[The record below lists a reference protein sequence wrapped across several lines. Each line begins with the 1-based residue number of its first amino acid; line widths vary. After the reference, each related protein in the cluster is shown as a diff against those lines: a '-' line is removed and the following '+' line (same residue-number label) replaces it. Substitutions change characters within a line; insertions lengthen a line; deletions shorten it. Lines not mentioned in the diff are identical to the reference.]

1 MTKQSLLNKKYICIT
16 LLCLLFII
24 SICYFIQAE
33 HEEIVSTSSQA
44 SDFSLIFSEQNS
56 FQKESFY
63 VAIDTSEGLNK
74 QGLAIHYTLDG
85 SNPTIESPV
94 YTEPILITATDEPV
108 PQILKAGIS
117 YHNKIGAVTTKT
129 YFCCNDIY
137 ERFSLPIA
145 CISIDPEELYDE
157 TTGIYTNYSERAE
170 GWIRPAHVEIYNTD
184 GTSLIEQNIG
194 LSISGVT
201 SAMYEIKPFKLDAGV
216 EWDTTSKFTNLFAK
230 DISSAE
236 YSFVPGFGQI
246 DKINSIK
253 LKNGGS
259 GDYYASRLREVVC
272 MRLAREAGLTP
283 VTPTAPVVVF
293 LNGSYYDLMQMTPNY
308 SANNLSKMYSLNED
322 QILICKDSEQA
333 VVSEF
338 AGKEYLLTADYNDP
352 SVIRDFESTFD
363 KESFFLYYAVEMLT
377 GNTDWPQYNN
387 GGWKYIGEPIP
398 GNPYSDGKIRFLY
411 YDLSS
416 SYRIESEHEI
426 FEDLFNNPLETKS
439 WLNYVLLNPEYKRY
453 FVNLLCDLLAT
464 TFDTNH
470 ILSIVDEEYAKIA
483 SENEWLALQ
492 ELGVASELAATREE
506 SVASLK
512 DKISER
518 IWFIRS
524 YMAQYLGVDYFNE
537 ASRYNLELSVPDQGI
552 SVQCNSLSLSIG
564 SSYSG
569 TYYRNY
575 PVLIQGLATPGYEL
589 DYWLVNGQQI
599 IDNAFFITP
608 DMIDSETLSIE
619 AVCHQL
625 EGTTPIISEI
635 SAAGP
640 DDWIELYNPY
650 SNDIFLGTYY
660 LSNNLTRPTRYN
672 LPKVTLKSG
681 DTIVISGKNATSLGG
696 FYMNM
701 NIRMGEN
708 FYLNDSKGNVLES
721 VFVPTM
727 LENESYG
734 RLQEGSKFV
743 YFNIPSK
750 GTPQ

>member
-1 MTKQSLLNKKYICIT
+1 MKKQSLHIKKYIFIT
-16 LLCLLFII
+16 LLGLILISSLL
-24 SICYFIQAE
+24 YFTQLE
-33 HEEIVSTSSQA
+33 HEDIVSTSSQIT
-44 SDFSLIFSEQNS
+44 DFSLVFSEQSS
-56 FQKESFY
+56 FQEEAFY
-63 VAIDTSEGLNK
+63 VSIDARENVNK
-74 QGLAIHYTLDG
+74 QGLEIHYTLDG
-85 SNPTIESPV
+85 STPTTDSPV
-94 YTEPILITATDEPV
+94 YTGPLFFPATDEPV

-117 YHNKIGAVTTKT
+117 YQGKIGAVTTKT
-129 YFCCNDIY
+129 YFCSHDIY
-137 ERFSLPIA
+137 ERFSLPVV
-145 CISIDPEELYDE
+145 CISIEPKELYDE
-157 TTGIYTNYSERAE
+157 SSGIYVNCREREAN
-170 GWIRPAHVEIYNTD
+170 WIRPAHVEIYHAD

-201 SAMYEIKPFKLDAGV
+201 SSTYEIKPFKLDAGV
-216 EWDTTSKFTNLFAK
+216 EWDNTSKFTNLFAK

-272 MRLAREAGLTP
+272 MRLASEAGLTP

-293 LNGSYYDLMQMTPNY
+293 LNGAYYDLMQMTPNY

-338 AGKEYLLTADYNDP
+338 AGKEYLLTADYNNP
-352 SVIRDFESTFD
+352 SVISDFEATFD

-387 GGWKYIGEPIP
+387 GGWKYTGEPIP

-426 FEDLFNNPLETKS
+426 FEDLFNDPLETKS
-439 WLNYVLLNPEYKRY
+439 WLSYVLQNPEYKRY
-453 FVNLLCDLLAT
+453 FVNLLCDLLST
-464 TFDTNH
+464 TFDTDN
-470 ILSIVDEEYAKIA
+470 ILSMVDEEYARIA
-483 SENEWLALQ
+483 KENEWLAMQ
-492 ELGVASELAATREE
+492 DFGTASELARTREE

-537 ASRYNLELSVPDQGI
+537 ASRYNLKLTAPEHGI
-552 SVQCNSLSLSIG
+552 SIQCNSLSLSNG
-564 SSYSG
+564 VSYTG
-569 TYYRNY
+569 IYYKNY
-575 PVLIQGLATPGYEL
+575 PALIQGISSPGYEL
-589 DYWLVNGQQI
+589 DYWLVNGKQI
-599 IDNAFFITP
+599 VDNAFFITP
-608 DMIDSETLSIE
+608 DMIDGETISIE
-619 AVCHQL
+619 AVYHQL

-640 DDWIELYNPY
+640 DDWIELHNPY

-660 LSNNLTRPTRYN
+660 LSNDLTRPTRYN

-701 NIRMGEN
+701 NIRMGEK
-708 FYLNDSKGNVLES
+708 FYLNDINGNVLES